1 MSAQGQ
7 SLFDL
12 LPALYRLRDAQLAQ
26 SQSLLTP
33 TESARLQNLQA
44 LTPPLSPDQQQL
56 FDQLTAKTA
65 RGPLQSL
72 LMLIDEQFQLLLD
85 DLIQRYDD
93 EFIETCA
100 PWVIPYIGDL
110 IGYQLVN
117 GVAPAVASPRAE
129 VANTVSF
136 RRRKGTALVL
146 EQLARDVTGWGAHA
160 VEFFRQLATAQYVK
174 HIRSDNHYAPNLRGW
189 RPLIYM
195 NSAFDLTARQ
205 VDVRRISDSRGR
217 YNIQNI
223 GVFLWSL
230 NAYGAAKAP
239 ATAVAGSSQLF
250 RVGTLGADMPLFNN
264 PVSQGSDITT
274 PAQPINVP
282 DRLRRA
288 VLQQD
293 LQAGV
298 GAAYYGEGLSVAL
311 YLNGVLLNPY
321 QIQICNLSGA
331 DGSWAN
337 LPTTGS
343 PYTVRFDPELG
354 RLAFVNAPAP
364 PPADSTT
371 PSVQASYYYGFG
383 ADMGGGSYSRS
394 DSFIVQSDAQSD
406 TAVFPFPDTESTPR
420 YTTLQGAL
428 TFAAASLAGAGQ
440 VAVEITD
447 DGIYPLPSSPSS
459 PGSPALLFN
468 VAAGV
473 TIELRAA
480 EGRRP
485 TLLISQEITLTGGA
499 QSTVSLNGLVIG
511 YAPAAARTA
520 LPAALLHAPAE
531 ASQLGTLNL
540 SHCTLVP
547 GWALSPAGSPQPAYS
562 GLPSLKAESAGLQ
575 VTIQKSIVGAL
586 FVSGEATAI
595 LSDSIVDATGA
606 TQIAYAASDGKSGGG
621 SLTLKSCTVIGKV
634 HAGLLT
640 LVSDSIVL
648 AELAAADSWTAAMW
662 ADRKQQGCVR
672 FSYIPAMSSVLRQ
685 HECVVQASGVSQPLF
700 YSLQYGD
707 PGYCKLLPSTDDAIR
722 RGADDEGEMGAFH
735 FVLAPLREN
744 DLQVRLQ
751 EYLPAGL
758 EFGLFYQT

>member
-1 MSAQGQ
+1 MNGQ
-7 SLFDL
+7 APTLFDL
-12 LPALYRLRDAQLAQ
+12 LPALYQLQDAQLAQ
-26 SQSLLTP
+26 SQSLEL
-33 TESARLQNLQA
+33 
-44 LTPPLSPDQQQL
+44 
-56 FDQLTAKTA
+56 
-65 RGPLQSL
+65 GPLQSL
-72 LMLIDEQFQLLLD
+72 LMLIDEQFQLLAD

-117 GVAPAVASPRAE
+117 GIAPAVASPRAE

-136 RRRKGTALVL
+136 RRRKGTVLVL

-160 VEFFRQLATAQYVK
+160 VEFFQLLATTQYVK
-174 HIRSDNHYAPNLRGW
+174 HVRPANCYAPNLRGW
-189 RPLIYM
+189 QPLKYM
-195 NSAFDLTARQ
+195 DRAFDFTAHQ

-217 YNIQNI
+217 YNIQNV

-230 NAYGAAKAP
+230 NPYGVAQAQ

-250 RVGTLGADMPLFNN
+250 RIGTLGADMPLFNN

-274 PAQPINVP
+274 PAQPVNVP

-293 LQAGV
+293 LQAGL
-298 GAAYYGEGLSVAL
+298 GAVYYGEGLSVAL

-337 LPTTGS
+337 LPAAGS
-343 PYTVRFDPELG
+343 PYTVCFDPELG
-354 RLAFVNAPAP
+354 RLAFANKPAIP
-364 PPADSTT
+364 VGATA

-394 DSFIVQSDAQSD
+394 DSFVVQSDTS
-406 TAVFPFPDTESTPR
+406 VYPFPDAEGPPEGPR

-428 TFAAASLAGAGQ
+428 TFAAASLTGAGR

-447 DGIYPLPSSPSS
+447 NGIYPLTS
-459 PGSPALLFN
+459 SPALLLN
-468 VAAGV
+468 VPDGA

-480 EGRRP
+480 EGYRP
-485 TLLISQEITLTGGA
+485 TLLIAGEITVIGGA
-499 QSTVSLNGLVIG
+499 QSTVGLNGLVIA
-511 YAPAAARTA
+511 YAPAAASTA
-520 LPAALLHAPAE
+520 LPAALVHAPAN
-531 ASQLGTLNL
+531 ASPGVANRLGTLNL

-547 GWALSPAGSPQPAYS
+547 GWALSPAGPPQPAYS
-562 GLPSLKAESAGLQ
+562 GQPGVLVESAGLQ
-575 VTIQKSIVGAL
+575 VAIQKSIVGAL
-586 FVSGEATAI
+586 WVSGEATAI
-595 LSDSIVDATGA
+595 LSDCIVDATVA
-606 TQIAYAASDGKSGGG
+606 TQIAYAASDGSSGGG
-621 SLTLKSCTVIGKV
+621 GLTLQSCTVIGKI

-640 LVSDSIVL
+640 LVSYSIVL
-648 AELAAADSWTAAMW
+648 AELAAADTWTAALW
-662 ADRKQQGCVR
+662 ADRMQQGCLR
-672 FSYIPAMSSVLRQ
+672 FSYLPAMSTIPPQ
-685 HECVVQASGVSQPLF
+685 YECVVQAASAPQPVF

-722 RGADDEGEMGAFH
+722 RGADDQGEMGAFH
-735 FVLAPLREN
+735 FVLAPLRED

-758 EFGLFYQT
+758 EFGIFYQT

>member
-1 MSAQGQ
+1 MNGQ
-7 SLFDL
+7 EPTLFDL
-12 LPALYRLRDAQLAQ
+12 LPALYQVQDAQLAQ
-26 SQSLLTP
+26 SQSL
-33 TESARLQNLQA
+33 A
-44 LTPPLSPDQQQL
+44 L
-56 FDQLTAKTA
+56 
-65 RGPLQSL
+65 GPLQSL
-72 LMLIDEQFQLLLD
+72 LMLIDEQFQLLAD

-117 GVAPAVASPRAE
+117 GIAPAVASPRAE

-136 RRRKGTALVL
+136 RRRKGTVLVL

-160 VEFFRQLATAQYVK
+160 VELFQLLATTQHVK
-174 HIRSDNHYAPNLRGW
+174 HVRPGNYYAPDLRGW
-189 RPLIYM
+189 QPLIYM
-195 NSAFDLTARQ
+195 DSAFDLTAHQ
-205 VDVRRISDSRGR
+205 VDMRRISDSRGR

-230 NAYGAAKAP
+230 NPYGVAYAP

-250 RVGTLGADMPLFNN
+250 RIGALGADMPLFNN
-264 PVSQGSDITT
+264 PVSQGSDVTT
-274 PAQPINVP
+274 PAQPVNVP

-293 LQAGV
+293 LQAGL
-298 GAAYYGEGLSVAL
+298 GAVYYGEGLSVAL

-337 LPTTGS
+337 LPAAGS
-343 PYTVRFDPELG
+343 PYTVCFDPELG
-354 RLAFVNAPAP
+354 RLAFVNDVPAAPAG
-364 PPADSTT
+364 STT
-371 PSVQASYYYGFG
+371 PPVQASYYYGFG

-394 DSFIVQSDAQSD
+394 DNFMVQPDVQPGAQVLSFSYTQGSNLQDALNS
-406 TAVFPFPDTESTPR
+406 
-420 YTTLQGAL
+420 
-428 TFAAASLAGAGQ
+428 AASLAGAGP

-447 DGIYPLPSSPSS
+447 NGIYQLPS
-459 PGSPALLFN
+459 SPALLFN
-468 VAAGV
+468 VPAGA

-480 EGRRP
+480 EGFRP
-485 TLLISQEITLTGGA
+485 TLLIGGEITATGGA

-511 YAPAAARTA
+511 YAPAAASTA
-520 LPAALLHAPAE
+520 LPAALLHAPAGG
-531 ASQLGTLNL
+531 ANQLGTLNL
-540 SHCTLVP
+540 SDCTLVP
-547 GWALSPAGSPQPAYS
+547 GWALSPAGPPQPAYS
-562 GLPSLKAESAGLQ
+562 GLPGVLVESAELQ
-575 VTIQKSIVGAL
+575 VAIQKSIVGAL
-586 FVSGEATAI
+586 WVSGEATAI

-606 TQIAYAASDGKSGGG
+606 TQIAYAASDGSSGGG
-621 SLTLKSCTVIGKV
+621 GLTLQSCTVIGKI

-648 AELAAADSWTAAMW
+648 AELAAADTWTAALW
-662 ADRKQQGCVR
+662 ADRMQQGCLR
-672 FSYIPAMSSVLRQ
+672 FTYLPGMSTIPPQ
-685 HECVVQASGVSQPLF
+685 YECVVQGAGEPQPIF

-722 RGADDEGEMGAFH
+722 RGADDQGEMGAFH
-735 FVLAPLREN
+735 FVLAPLRED